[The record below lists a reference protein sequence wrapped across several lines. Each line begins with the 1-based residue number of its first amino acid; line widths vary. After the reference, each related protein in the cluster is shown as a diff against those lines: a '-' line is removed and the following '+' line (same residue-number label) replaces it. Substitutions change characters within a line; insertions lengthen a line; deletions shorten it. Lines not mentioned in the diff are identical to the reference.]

1 MTWHP
6 WRFLELQMVK
16 LNSFTLLCR
25 FFILLSSLVDCKKI
39 VGNTVLGVDL
49 GGYFM
54 KAAYVAPGEE
64 DPFPILLSD
73 LSERKSAHVVAFRKG
88 KALFGGHA
96 TKVSITNPESTFSYF
111 YSHLLG
117 RQFDDPSVA
126 YYQSKFSPPISSA
139 DDRQTA
145 AVADEKGNKV
155 PIEFIESLYL
165 DNLKEQLLAVSHRA
179 LSGTVFAVPAYFNQQ
194 QRQALLDAADIANVK
209 VFAMINAPSAAA
221 VYYGTQVFN
230 SPTPQNVIIFDS
242 GSTGTSAVVAHIDP
256 AYKQG
261 KTTMTSI
268 EIKAIASDVRLSGH
282 AVDMKMVEFLS
293 SKFSADNKG
302 AQVPI
307 GKPFNRLLNE
317 AVRLKHILSA
327 NKETYA
333 SLEDVLEDQ
342 HLNCKISRED
352 LNLACHE
359 LTEIAGLVIGNAL
372 ASANLTMNDIATV
385 IPVGGNSRV
394 PFILQ
399 ALKETV
405 GEAKLSQA
413 LNAEE
418 AAVKGATLYAATL
431 STFRF
436 KPFRFKDVIS
446 SGLDMSYSSPELPA
460 DESRTIHVYPVS
472 ISQLESHKGI
482 SLRNIDKAD
491 ILLSEQPGDKA
502 LFKVHIEGVQAAVSK
517 FENVEDS
524 KLKVWLD
531 IDRNGLFK
539 VESPVALIEYQ
550 KLVAPPAETSSKAA
564 STSETSATATD
575 TTTTSSVAAPKEPV
589 LTKFTESVP
598 LTFKVEPLVKKM
610 SEESKALFRKRYFDH
625 P

>member
-6 WRFLELQMVK
+6 CILDDLMTK
-16 LNSFTLLCR
+16 MNSFAFACQFLLVIAS
-25 FFILLSSLVDCKKI
+25 FAECKKLI
-39 VGNTVLGVDL
+39 GNTVLGVDL
-49 GGYFM
+49 GGHFM

-64 DPFPILLSD
+64 DPFPVLLSD
-73 LSERKSAHVVAFRKG
+73 LSERKSAHVVAFRRG

-117 RQFDDPSVA
+117 RQYDDPSVA
-126 YYQSKFSPPISSA
+126 YYKSKFSPPISPLA
-139 DDRQTA
+139 DRETA
-145 AVADEKGNKV
+145 EVIDEKGNKV

-165 DNLKEQLLAVSHRA
+165 DNMRERLLAVSHRS
-179 LSGTVFAVPAYFNQQ
+179 LSGAVFAIPAYFNQQ
-194 QRQALLDAADIANVK
+194 QRQALLDAAEIANIK

-230 SPTPQNVIIFDS
+230 SATPQNIVIFDS
-242 GSTGTSAVVAHIDP
+242 GATGTSAVVAHIDP
-256 AYKQG
+256 TFKQG
-261 KTTMTSI
+261 KVTMTSI
-268 EIKAIASDVRLSGH
+268 EIKGIASDVRLSGH
-282 AVDMKMVEFLS
+282 AIDMKVFEFLA
-293 SKFSADNKG
+293 SKFSADNNG
-302 AQVPI
+302 SQVPI
-307 GKPFNRLLNE
+307 GKPSNRLLNE

-327 NKETYA
+327 NKETFA
-333 SLEDVLEDQ
+333 SIEDILEDQ
-342 HLNCKISRED
+342 HLNGKITRED
-352 LNLACHE
+352 LESACNE
-359 LTEIAGLVIGNAL
+359 LGEAVGSVIRNAL
-372 ASANLTMNDIATV
+372 ASANLTLDDIYSV

-394 PFILQ
+394 PFVLQ
-399 ALKETV
+399 SLKDTV
-405 GEAKLSQA
+405 GETKLSQA

-472 ISQLESHKGI
+472 NSQLESHKGI
-482 SLRNIDKAD
+482 SLRNIDNAD
-491 ILLSEQPGDKA
+491 IVLSEQPGEKP
-502 LFKVHIEGVQAAVSK
+502 LYKVHIEGMKEATSK

-539 VESPVALIEYQ
+539 VESPVAVIEYQ
-550 KLVAPPAETSSKAA
+550 KLVSEPS
-564 STSETSATATD
+564 STSAQTASETATAA
-575 TTTTSSVAAPKEPV
+575 TTSAAPKEPV

-598 LTFKVEPLVKKM
+598 LKFKVEPLSKKM
-610 SEESKALFRKRYFDH
+610 SDETKAAFIKRYFDAL
-625 P
+625 